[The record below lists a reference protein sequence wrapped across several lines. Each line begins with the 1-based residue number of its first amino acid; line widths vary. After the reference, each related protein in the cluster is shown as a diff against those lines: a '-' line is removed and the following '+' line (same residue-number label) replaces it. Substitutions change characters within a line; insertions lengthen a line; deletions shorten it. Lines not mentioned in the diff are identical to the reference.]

1 MKDNKFTI
9 APDGVDPN
17 KVPKRKLYTGA
28 EIPAV
33 GLGTFGSDRFSGE
46 DIAEAV
52 KGAISVGYR
61 HIDCA
66 SVYGNEHLIGDVL
79 QEVMDVQALSG
90 KNCGLALNCGMI
102 CMGKATSFYQ

>member
-1 MKDNKFTI
+1 MEDKKFAI

-17 KVPKRKLYTGA
+17 KVPKRTLNTGVQM
-28 EIPAV
+28 PAV
-33 GLGTFGSDRFSGE
+33 GIGTFGSDRFTGE

-66 SVYGNEHLIGDVL
+66 RVYGNEHLIGESL
-79 QEVMDVQALSG
+79 KEAMAY
-90 KNCGLALNCGMI
+90 K
-102 CMGKATSFYQ
+102 KRRSFYNIKGMEQYAWRRRCFNFIS